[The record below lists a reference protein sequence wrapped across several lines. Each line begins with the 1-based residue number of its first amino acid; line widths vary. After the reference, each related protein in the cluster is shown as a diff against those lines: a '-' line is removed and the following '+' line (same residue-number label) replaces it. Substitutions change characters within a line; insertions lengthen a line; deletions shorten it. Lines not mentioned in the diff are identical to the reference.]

1 MNNNLTKVE
10 KIVIIVTI
18 IAVFMIFVGI
28 GYAFFT
34 MNNNK
39 GSTAEI
45 TTTSGKMTITYADGG
60 SNLLFSERITPSNE
74 IIVDKTFTLT
84 GKNTSIAGNGLSMPY
99 EVGLKYNS
107 GFSDGMI
114 HYYIKEVNRPNGSTV
129 TINYTGET
137 NQTIPGN
144 DTYTGYSHSTL
155 KKGNKYE
162 KMASG
167 EFPANSKE
175 QTLTFNLIMQFP
187 DTGENQDSEKGKNI
201 NAEVIVNYEPEYI
214 VQTIDNLYEKSNKDE
229 NKITIDGL
237 QKDETGDFNVTLLN
251 NSIKNYNVSLL
262 NDSKLIAE
270 TGYDEYDNIRYV
282 GPSPNNYISFNDEMW
297 RIIGIFN
304 VYNNDTNTTEKLVKI
319 IRNDSLGSYS
329 WDTSESSINSGYGIN
344 EWSQADLMSEL
355 NTDYLDTTKTSG
367 TTTWYNGSDNAKN
380 GSYDYSKNIKSEYID
395 KIANV
400 RWNLGGNSSLFNS
413 AKTYYTLERG
423 TTHVSNPSD
432 GITRTNYWD
441 GKIALMY
448 PSDYG
453 YASTDSGCRNNLSNC
468 SSYTTNNWLFNSAN
482 QWTLSPESGYDYT
495 VFRVYS
501 NGFVIY
507 IHAYGTCGVRPVL
520 FLKSNTQITGGTG
533 TSADPYTID

>member
-84 GKNTSIAGNGLSMPY
+84 GKNTSIAGNGLTMPY

-237 QKDETGDFNVTLLN
+237 QKDETVDFNVTLLN

-304 VYNNDTNTTEKLVKI
+304 VYNNDTNTTEKLIKI
-319 IRNDSLGSYS
+319 IRNERIGTYS
-329 WDTSESSINSGYGIN
+329 WDTSDTSVNNGNGVN
-344 EWSQADLMSEL
+344 EWSQSDLMKEL
-355 NTDYLDTTKTSG
+355 NTDYLDTSKTSG
-367 TTTWYNGSDNAKN
+367 TTLWYNYHENSKTGT
-380 GSYDYSKNIKSEYID
+380 YDYNKNIKSSYID

-400 RWNLGGNSSLFNS
+400 RWILGGILDIENT
-413 AKTYYTLERG
+413 AKNYYIAERG
-423 TTHVSNPSD
+423 MEHISNPTD

-453 YASTDSGCRNNLSNC
+453 YASTNDTCRDNLSSFTC
-468 SSYTTNNWLFNSAN
+468 GKNNWMCYSQNDW
-482 QWTLSPESGYDYT
+482 QWTLTPNTNYSPNVFQVFSQRLSYT
-495 VFRVYS
+495 RAS
-501 NGFVIY
+501 S
-507 IHAYGTCGVRPVL
+507 ADDVRPVL